1 MISGGHDMMKR
12 IPEFKGVLKAGL
24 LLLLINIPAF
34 ASDLIEPT
42 QTLSSP
48 AESAGEL
55 SVFSE
60 PHGLVVEMDGTQ
72 IGKTPV
78 VGQKVEPGIHAISLK
93 DSETE
98 IYIGSGK
105 SVKLSWFKGAFIE
118 IPEEVKEGRK
128 RQDEGKKE
136 THQIKISEP
145 AVEKKEKQHP
155 LYWPL
160 NPKGHIY

>member
-1 MISGGHDMMKR
+1 MKS
-12 IPEFKGVLKAGL
+12 IPELKGIFIAGL
-24 LLLLINIPAF
+24 LLLLINLSAF

-42 QTLSSP
+42 RSLSGQ
-48 AESAGEL
+48 AEKMGEL

-60 PHGLVVEMDGTQ
+60 PPMLDVEIDGTQ
-72 IGKTPV
+72 IGKTPIV
-78 VGQKVEPGIHAISLK
+78 DQKVKPGIHAISLK
-93 DSETE
+93 DSETK

-128 RQDEGKKE
+128 RQGEGEKE
-136 THQIKISEP
+136 THQIKMSEP
-145 AVEKKEKQHP
+145 AVEKMEKPHP

>member
-1 MISGGHDMMKR
+1 MMKG
-12 IPEFKGVLKAGL
+12 ILDLKGALSAGL

-34 ASDLIEPT
+34 AADLIEPSR
-42 QTLSSP
+42 TLSSP

-60 PHGLVVEMDGTQ
+60 PPELDINMDGTQ

-78 VGQKVEPGIHAISLK
+78 VGQKVEPGIHVIRIK

-98 IYIGSGK
+98 IYVERGK
-105 SVKLSWFKGAFIE
+105 LTKLSWFKGAFIE
-118 IPEEVKEGRK
+118 IPAEVVKSRKQQGEE
-128 RQDEGKKE
+128 KKE
-136 THQIKISEP
+136 VPHTRVSEQL
-145 AVEKKEKQHP
+145 VEKKEKPDP

-160 NPKGHIY
+160 NPKGPIN